1 MLNVMIGGLRNFR
14 ATIICGCMI
23 TFTVFMIMEPHM
35 TITILKD
42 SAFYRLYF
50 LFTPYSLYICLFI
63 FSYFIGVTYL
73 TSLETVINF
82 IHMKTIYGK
91 EKKHKGIVYN
101 LIGLVAPF
109 SEKSLKRIRDKVS
122 TERKEDILLSES
134 EIVKEIL
141 IDTLW
146 IEGRIIGTKLY
157 DPFEKMK
164 SDAEF
169 RIGFAIIFIPF
180 ALLVMDAILMSN
192 TMKFLIGMIVIFG
205 SIMILQQGLYY
216 YRKAYSMLLHHIVD
230 SELQA
235 PSTLKYLK
243 N

>member
-1 MLNVMIGGLRNFR
+1 MLNVMIEGLRNFR

-23 TFTVFMIMEPHM
+23 TLTVFMIIEPYM

-50 LFTPYSLYICLFI
+50 LFKPYSLYICLFI

-73 TSLETVINF
+73 TSLETFTNF

-91 EKKHKGIVYN
+91 EKSHKGLVYN
-101 LIGLVAPF
+101 LIGLVSPF
-109 SEKSLKRIRDKVS
+109 SEKSLKRIKAKVS
-122 TERKEDILLSES
+122 TDKKENISLSET
-134 EIVKEIL
+134 EIMTEIL

-169 RIGFAIIFIPF
+169 RIGFAVIFIPF
-180 ALLVMDAILMSN
+180 TLLVMDAILMN
-192 TMKFLIGMIVIFG
+192 NIVKCLIGIIILFG

-230 SELQA
+230 SELQT